1 MKRKIL
7 KKVVES
13 KIVKYGILCSICILQ
28 IVNFIYV
35 GQLNKKL
42 TGEIKEYIDSIHE
55 QINLTLIDIKND
67 NARQTAS
74 IEEELIKLNTNF
86 EKLCGTLINVDTTVS
101 KLQNSELQKIRAV
114 AAEEKNIEEMI
125 QEANDEYNKRYYTKA
140 YLKYKEI
147 LALRPDILKVRE
159 KYILSLYYSNPLD
172 SSNYQLIK
180 TELDILKMNGALTQE
195 TQKVLETIENE

>member
-114 AAEEKNIEEMI
+114 AAEEKNIE
-125 QEANDEYNKRYYTKA
+125 
-140 YLKYKEI
+140 
-147 LALRPDILKVRE
+147 
-159 KYILSLYYSNPLD
+159 
-172 SSNYQLIK
+172 
-180 TELDILKMNGALTQE
+180 
-195 TQKVLETIENE
+195 

>member
-55 QINLTLIDIKND
+55 QINLTLIGIKND

-180 TELDILKMNGALTQE
+180 TELDI
-195 TQKVLETIENE
+195 

>member
-1 MKRKIL
+1 
-7 KKVVES
+7 
-13 KIVKYGILCSICILQ
+13 
-28 IVNFIYV
+28 
-35 GQLNKKL
+35 
-42 TGEIKEYIDSIHE
+42 
-55 QINLTLIDIKND
+55 
-67 NARQTAS
+67 
-74 IEEELIKLNTNF
+74 
-86 EKLCGTLINVDTTVS
+86 
-101 KLQNSELQKIRAV
+101 
-114 AAEEKNIEEMI
+114 MI